1 METSIMLKVKTDLW
15 DTLYI
20 YSDLMIMDMDG
31 MGGCYVLW
39 ISRMNKIQIIS
50 TDLLLRHYS
59 LHVDQQRMSEE
70 TIFIG
75 FRNKETV
82 NQMCP

>member
-1 METSIMLKVKTDLW
+1 MMLKVKTDLW

-20 YSDLMIMDMDG
+20 YSDLMIMDKDG
-31 MGGCYVLW
+31 GMLCF
-39 ISRMNKIQIIS
+39 MNFANEQNTNIS

-59 LHVDQQRMSEE
+59 LHVDQQRMSEK

-75 FRNKETV
+75 FRKKETV

>member
-1 METSIMLKVKTDLW
+1 METPMMLKVKTDLW

-20 YSDLMIMDMDG
+20 YSDLMIMDKDG
-31 MGGCYVLW
+31 GMMLCF
-39 ISRMNKIQIIS
+39 MNFANEQNTNIS

-75 FRNKETV
+75 FWNKETV
-82 NQMCP
+82 NQMYP

>member
-1 METSIMLKVKTDLW
+1 METPMMLKVKTDLW

-20 YSDLMIMDMDG
+20 YSDLMIMDKDG
-31 MGGCYVLW
+31 GMLCF
-39 ISRMNKIQIIS
+39 MNFANEQNTNIS

-82 NQMCP
+82 NQMYP

>member
-1 METSIMLKVKTDLW
+1 MMLKVKTDLW

-20 YSDLMIMDMDG
+20 YSDLMIMDKDG
-31 MGGCYVLW
+31 GMLCF
-39 ISRMNKIQIIS
+39 MNFANEQNTNIS

-70 TIFIG
+70 IIFIG
-75 FRNKETV
+75 FRKKETV

>member
-1 METSIMLKVKTDLW
+1 MVWGDVMFYEF
-15 DTLYI
+15 
-20 YSDLMIMDMDG
+20 
-31 MGGCYVLW
+31 
-39 ISRMNKIQIIS
+39 RMNEIQIYQHKNQEKGEFLGDVMFFEFISNERNTNIS

-82 NQMCP
+82 NQMYP

>member
-1 METSIMLKVKTDLW
+1 MGHPVYLLRLDDYGYGWYGGML
-15 DTLYI
+15 
-20 YSDLMIMDMDG
+20 
-31 MGGCYVLW
+31 CF
-39 ISRMNKIQIIS
+39 MNFANERNTNIS

-82 NQMCP
+82 NQMYP